1 MRPNHGVVLTLTDD
15 VGLPLDP
22 SVPNPIAHC
31 VRSLTSYL
39 RCNILTSS
47 RRLKDPSPVHDD
59 EVLGIVDSLNK
70 WKEGLPKYGRD
81 PGQDIP
87 MLTPDRLLKGYY
99 MVSEGDNADKQL
111 TVAGPDSSSQT

>member
-1 MRPNHGVVLTLTDD
+1 VRPNHGVVLTLTDD

-47 RRLKDPSPVHDD
+47 RRLKDLSPVRDD

-99 MVSEGDNADKQL
+99 MVSEGLIMFTN
-111 TVAGPDSSSQT
+111 S